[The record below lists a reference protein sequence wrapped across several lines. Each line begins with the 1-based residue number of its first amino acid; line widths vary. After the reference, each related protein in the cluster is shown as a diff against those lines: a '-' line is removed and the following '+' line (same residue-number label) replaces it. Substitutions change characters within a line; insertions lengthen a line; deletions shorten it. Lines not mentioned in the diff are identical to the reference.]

1 MEIPKKIYYEADGEI
16 FEYDFVQASVVDGL
30 VKYIYTNDLI
40 FHLYP
45 TETLIDH
52 IQYKM
57 YWLNKEEMIKYRISL
72 HEHSIQ
78 RYSEQIEQR
87 QTFINKLKS
96 QLL

>member
-1 MEIPKKIYYEADGEI
+1 MEIPKKIYNEVDGEI
-16 FEYDFVQASVVDGL
+16 TEYDFVKVSVVDGL
-30 VKYIYTNDLI
+30 VKYIYTNNLS

-57 YWLNKEEMIKYRISL
+57 YWLNKEDLIKYRISL
-72 HEHSIQ
+72 HEHAIQ

-87 QTFINKLKS
+87 QIFVNKLKS
-96 QLL
+96 QIL